1 MLKKTI
7 TWRKLP
13 DSRNEDAEASEY
25 EVYDSDTGATI
36 GVFASREAAE
46 NGGFARLFVDVH
58 GLRVVFGR
66 EFDDLVTGDVFGAK
80 LEGGPRLEILEVDQ
94 VCHEGNVRSVGR
106 AGADSLWA

>member
-13 DSRNEDAEASEY
+13 DTPNAESPEY

-46 NGGFARLFVDVH
+46 EEVVRMNHSDIE
-58 GLRVVFGR
+58 GLDEQYRK
-66 EFDDLVTGDVFGAK
+66 EDADPA
-80 LEGGPRLEILEVDQ
+80 
-94 VCHEGNVRSVGR
+94 
-106 AGADSLWA
+106 AG

>member
-46 NGGFARLFVDVH
+46 NEVARMNHSDIE
-58 GLRVVFGR
+58 GL
-66 EFDDLVTGDVFGAK
+66 DDRQRKEDAD
-80 LEGGPRLEILEVDQ
+80 PA
-94 VCHEGNVRSVGR
+94 
-106 AGADSLWA
+106 AG